1 MTQNSGYSDTRVGS
15 GQNFR
20 AKSLSNVIEVNE
32 NIKSTAV
39 FNVNL
44 DDNEDK
50 DNESENLSDSNS
62 HNSDSNKPQE
72 LI

>member
-20 AKSLSNVIEVNE
+20 TKSLSRVIEVNE

-44 DDNEDK
+44 DDNED
-50 DNESENLSDSNS
+50 N
-62 HNSDSNKPQE
+62 
-72 LI
+72 